1 MMFCNCSS
9 LGEKPQELVRLKA
22 AECQAKLQGKK
33 WKPPKAKKQK
43 QSGSNNRSKQ
53 QKKAAAEY
61 VPRDYVVE
69 LGPAGMVKQRDEI
82 LLEVPAGGLK
92 KAGFKCSPGLW
103 VTLVE
108 PEGKAENVG
117 VEEGM
122 RLVGFGTER
131 LDRTIDWDKLQAFAA
146 KTKPPHTFLFTNQP
160 AEEVEYEV
168 VLGPTGFVQQSGE
181 ISFDVSEDQRA
192 RKTAI
197 RVRTAGLPGL
207 RLHAAPCAGAAC
219 RFGCPL
225 ARALRCWL
233 TLALHFAALQVGP
246 AETPGFECKEQGLVV
261 SSVTPDGKAECS
273 GISVGMTLIGFQT
286 DRLDS
291 SKLTWSKV
299 KSFAAKTA
307 PPHTYIFTNE
317 TSEIPEGVPPTDV
330 AAQSDTVVPQAEV
343 AAPAEPAAE
352 VDAAAEPSAA
362 CAPEADDV
370 PAPEPEPAPEP
381 APAPE
386 PEPEQDPA

>member
-1 MMFCNCSS
+1 M

-22 AECQAKLQGKK
+22 AECQARLQGKK

-43 QSGSNNRSKQ
+43 QSGSKQ
-53 QKKAAAEY
+53 QMKAAAEY

-108 PEGKAENVG
+108 PEGMAENVG

-181 ISFDVSEDQRA
+181 ISFDVSEDRHA
-192 RKTAI
+192 PNTHTACG
-197 RVRTAGLPGL
+197 RVFAVCSCTL
-207 RLHAAPCAGAAC
+207 R
-219 RFGCPL
+219 
-225 ARALRCWL
+225 RALVLHVDLVAILRWL
-233 TLALHFAALQVGP
+233 TLTLRFAALQVGP
-246 AETPGFECKEQGLVV
+246 AEMPGFECKEQGLVV

-286 DRLDS
+286 ERLDP

-299 KSFAAKTA
+299 KAFAAKTA

-317 TSEIPEGVPPTDV
+317 TIEIPEGVPPTEV
-330 AAQSDTVVPQAEV
+330 AAHGDAVVPQTEV

-352 VDAAAEPSAA
+352 ADAAVEASAVRT
-362 CAPEADDV
+362 PEADADAA
-370 PAPEPEPAPEP
+370 PADP

-386 PEPEQDPA
+386 PEPEAGADEQEPA